1 MPEVPPRLR
10 PARRSAPAR
19 CPLAAKSVT
28 ARQLGLDQGL
38 ARGEE
43 GALFKWLIAAFL
55 FGKPIQQSVAER
67 AYRVIVEAN
76 GRDTPR
82 TLGGSSHADLVRML
96 GQARYVRY
104 DRSTAERLRA
114 LCGRLDDEYGGR
126 VRALLERSADQG
138 EFEQR
143 LLAFEGI
150 GPKTVE
156 IFMREA
162 GPALFGGAGDA
173 G

>member
-1 MPEVPPRLR
+1 MPEGPPRLR
-10 PARRSAPAR
+10 HVHRSAPAR
-19 CPLAAKSVT
+19 CALAAQPIT

-67 AYRVIVEAN
+67 AYRVIVQAR

-82 TLGGSSHADLVRML
+82 TLGGSSHAELVRML

-104 DRSTAERLRA
+104 DRSTAERLRK
-114 LCGRLDDEYGGR
+114 LCDRLEDEYGGR
-126 VRALLERSADQG
+126 VGDLFERSADQA

-162 GPALFGGAGDA
+162 GPALFGRTGDA